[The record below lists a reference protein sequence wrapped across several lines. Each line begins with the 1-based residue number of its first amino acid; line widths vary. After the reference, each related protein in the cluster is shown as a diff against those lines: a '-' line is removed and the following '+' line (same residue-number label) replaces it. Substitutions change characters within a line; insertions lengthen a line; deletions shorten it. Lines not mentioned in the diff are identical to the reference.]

1 MDFRLPNFDETKI
14 LKIQINFW
22 ERKSA
27 IKCVSRAFFLTC
39 HSWHVMTFASPRL
52 FTCLVYVSTYCVPI
66 AHLRQNKPFPL
77 LYLGHAQIKKRW
89 NIDACI
95 HLLNYHMVY
104 MCLSS
109 FIMYSIEKSLNNEN
123 VQFFFN
129 VVKCLTMCSYVW
141 LGVAVFGYVLL
152 CVATLGYVW
161 PCVAM

>member
-1 MDFRLPNFDETKI
+1 
-14 LKIQINFW
+14 
-22 ERKSA
+22 
-27 IKCVSRAFFLTC
+27 
-39 HSWHVMTFASPRL
+39 
-52 FTCLVYVSTYCVPI
+52 
-66 AHLRQNKPFPL
+66 
-77 LYLGHAQIKKRW
+77 
-89 NIDACI
+89 
-95 HLLNYHMVY
+95 MVY